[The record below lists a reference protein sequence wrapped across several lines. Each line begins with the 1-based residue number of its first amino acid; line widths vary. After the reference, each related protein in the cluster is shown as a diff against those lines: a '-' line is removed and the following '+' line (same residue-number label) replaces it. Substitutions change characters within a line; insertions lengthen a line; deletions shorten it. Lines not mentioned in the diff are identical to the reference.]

1 MRRRILQHIQDEKYE
16 YHYNEN
22 RPIDFNPL
30 FTAPTITQEEVSQE
44 IKDSYN
50 EKLEKANYYQRN
62 KIIEQ
67 AKKEGIDIINNQG
80 YIAEANRQ
88 VVNSIIQGKPNRLN
102 CPYILNPITQEMCS
116 IESYA
121 NGED

>member
-80 YIAEANRQ
+80 YIAESLRQ
-88 VVNSIIQGKPNRLN
+88 VVNSIIQRFCCRYDKK
-102 CPYILNPITQEMCS
+102 
-116 IESYA
+116 SYDT
-121 NGED
+121 NGNKSRIKRFRI